1 MQKYLITQ
9 SSENISDYVIFK
21 AEDYSVVKDYVENT
35 FIKDHAH
42 TILSKGNFTRYFK
55 NLDNLLRK
63 YNSEYIYYYDNKEF
77 VIYSKDGIMKLKIW
91 EDFWDK
97 KAIVYETDV
106 QEVHIITENVY
117 DKMLQNIDKLRVLYN
132 DVEKSNMDYTMQF
145 SFLDN
150 YEFAGFSND
159 LLDYND
165 FDYTTGEIKEVNYV
179 NGSSNNESP
188 LEIVK
193 INHDNVKEV

>member
-55 NLDNLLRK
+55 NLDNLMKK

-91 EDFWDK
+91 EEFWDK

-106 QEVHIITENVY
+106 QEVHIITDKVY

-165 FDYTTGEIKEVNYV
+165 FDYTTGEIKEVTYV

-193 INHDNVKEV
+193 INHDNIKEV

>member
-35 FIKDHAH
+35 FINDHAH

>member
-1 MQKYLITQ
+1 
-9 SSENISDYVIFK
+9 
-21 AEDYSVVKDYVENT
+21 
-35 FIKDHAH
+35 
-42 TILSKGNFTRYFK
+42 
-55 NLDNLLRK
+55 LDNLMKK

-91 EDFWDK
+91 EEFWDK

-106 QEVHIITENVY
+106 QEVHIITDKVY

-165 FDYTTGEIKEVNYV
+165 FDYTTGEIKEVTYV

-193 INHDNVKEV
+193 INHDNIKEV

>member
-1 MQKYLITQ
+1 MK
-9 SSENISDYVIFK
+9 
-21 AEDYSVVKDYVENT
+21 
-35 FIKDHAH
+35 
-42 TILSKGNFTRYFK
+42 
-55 NLDNLLRK
+55 K
-63 YNSEYIYYYDNKEF
+63 YNSEYIYYYDDKEF

-106 QEVHIITENVY
+106 QEVHIITEKVY
-117 DKMLQNIDKLRVLYN
+117 DKLLQNIDKLRVLYN

-165 FDYTTGEIKEVNYV
+165 FDYTTGEIKEVTYV

-193 INHDNVKEV
+193 INHDNIKEV

>member
-1 MQKYLITQ
+1 MKKYLITQ
-9 SSENISDYVIFK
+9 SSEEISDYAVFETESI
-21 AEDYSVVKDYVENT
+21 EVVKDYIENNY
-35 FIKDHAH
+35 IKNQAH
-42 TILSKGNFTRYFK
+42 TILSKENFIRYFK
-55 NLDNLLRK
+55 SLDQMIKK
-63 YNSEYIYYYDNKEF
+63 YNCNRIYYYDHNEF
-77 VIYSKDGIMKLKIW
+77 TIYEEGKISKIKIW
-91 EDFWDK
+91 EDYSDK
-97 KAIVYETDV
+97 YAIVYETDV
-106 QEVHIITENVY
+106 QEVHVITEKVY

-132 DVEKSNMDYTMQF
+132 DVEKSNMDYTLQF

-165 FDYTTGEIKEVNYV
+165 FDYTTGEIKEVSYV

-193 INHDNVKEV
+193 ISPKNVKTI

>member
-55 NLDNLLRK
+55 NLDNLMKK
-63 YNSEYIYYYDNKEF
+63 YNSEYIYYYDDREF

-106 QEVHIITENVY
+106 QEVHIITEKVY